1 MFKKLF
7 NLNFLSLSLFSK
19 AETLA
24 IYVQYPI
31 ADLECAQALGA
42 ICKRKYKIKY
52 LNHSTLTKK
61 ALKKVDCLVFPGG
74 LGDSDNFDHL
84 LQDKKKIV
92 QDYLSSG
99 GKYLGICMGG
109 YLAGKHYF
117 NILKNVD
124 AVQYI
129 KRKNAELRYENE
141 TVTQIKWKGKTYKM
155 FFYDGCALI
164 GDQSGFKTIAR
175 YKNGD
180 PMAIIQGDVGIIG
193 CHPESPKYWYE
204 NTPFE
209 KYWHGGR
216 DHELLLD
223 FIEELMDN

>member
-1 MFKKLF
+1 MLKRLF
-7 NLNFLSLSLFSK
+7 NFKFSSLSLFLK
-19 AETLA
+19 IETIG

-42 ICKRKYKIKY
+42 ICEKKYKIKY
-52 LNHSTLTKK
+52 FNHNTLTKK
-61 ALKKVDCLVFPGG
+61 ALEKIDCLAFPGG

-84 LQDKKKIV
+84 LKDKKKIV
-92 QDYLSSG
+92 QDYVANG

-129 KRKNAELRYENE
+129 KRKRAELRYEQE
-141 TVTQIKWKGKTYKM
+141 TVTPIRWRGKTYKM
-155 FFYDGCALI
+155 FFYDGCALV

-175 YKNGD
+175 YNNGD
-180 PMAIIQGDVGIIG
+180 PMAIIQSNIGIIG

-204 NTPFE
+204 SMPFE

-223 FIEELMDN
+223 FIGELMQN